1 MIKFILLYF
10 YQGWNN
16 VFYMLISADLFAAIV
31 SIYKFFFSKTEEKP
45 TTLIHFLVYMNK
57 SRSFEHMVVLDKNF
71 FLIRWPIR
79 VKAGQRS
86 AFI

>member
-31 SIYKFFFSKTEEKP
+31 SIYKFFFFENRGKTHYTHP
-45 TTLIHFLVYMNK
+45 LP
-57 SRSFEHMVVLDKNF
+57 R
-71 FLIRWPIR
+71 IREQI
-79 VKAGQRS
+79 AQ
-86 AFI
+86 F